1 MTIERERLIC
11 DNVDRRSGVFSKGG
25 GGGEWVERGGGCA
38 VYLSLGE
45 VQGYSYLVPPESGQ
59 IIMDGELFLQL
70 PDLVLGE
77 GRPLFPRLDG

>member
-1 MTIERERLIC
+1 MER
-11 DNVDRRSGVFSKGG
+11 
-25 GGGEWVERGGGCA
+25 GGCA

-59 IIMDGELFLQL
+59 IIMDSELFLQL

>member
-1 MTIERERLIC
+1 MFF
-11 DNVDRRSGVFSKGG
+11 SQGGV
-25 GGGEWVERGGGCA
+25 GGGESGWKRCVCA

>member
-1 MTIERERLIC
+1 MNGYFAITLTG
-11 DNVDRRSGVFSKGG
+11 SQVFFLRV
-25 GGGEWVERGGGCA
+25 GGGESGWKGGGCA

>member
-1 MTIERERLIC
+1 MNGYFAITLTG
-11 DNVDRRSGVFSKGG
+11 SQVFFLRVG
-25 GGGEWVERGGGCA
+25 GGGEWVERGGCA

>member
-1 MTIERERLIC
+1 MFFL
-11 DNVDRRSGVFSKGG
+11 GVGWEGG
-25 GGGEWVERGGGCA
+25 GA

-70 PDLVLGE
+70 PDLVLGK
-77 GRPLFPRLDG
+77 GRPLFPRFDG

>member
-1 MTIERERLIC
+1 MTIERERLLC
-11 DNVDRRSGVFSKGG
+11 DNVDRRSGVFS
-25 GGGEWVERGGGCA
+25 RGGVGGA

>member
-1 MTIERERLIC
+1 MTIERERLLC
-11 DNVDRRSGVFSKGG
+11 DNVDRRSGVFSQGG
-25 GGGEWVERGGGCA
+25 GRVGGKGGGGCA

>member
-1 MTIERERLIC
+1 MNGYFAITLT
-11 DNVDRRSGVFSKGG
+11 GGQVFFLRVGG
-25 GGGEWVERGGGCA
+25 GGREWVERGGCA

>member
-1 MTIERERLIC
+1 MTIERERLLC
-11 DNVDRRSGVFSKGG
+11 DNVDRRSGVFSQGG
-25 GGGEWVERGGGCA
+25 GRVGGKGGGCA

>member
-1 MTIERERLIC
+1 MTIERERLLW
-11 DNVDRRSGVFSKGG
+11 DNVDRRSGVFSQGG
-25 GGGEWVERGGGCA
+25 GGRVGGKGVCA
-38 VYLSLGE
+38 VYLSLGK

>member
-1 MTIERERLIC
+1 MNGYFAITLTG
-11 DNVDRRSGVFSKGG
+11 SQVFFLRVGG
-25 GGGEWVERGGGCA
+25 GGRVGGKGGGCA

>member
-1 MTIERERLIC
+1 MTIERERLLC
-11 DNVDRRSGVFSKGG
+11 DNVDRRSGVFSQGGGENGWKGG
-25 GGGEWVERGGGCA
+25 GVCA

>member
-1 MTIERERLIC
+1 MNGYFAITLTGGQVFFLRVGGR
-11 DNVDRRSGVFSKGG
+11 VGGKGV
-25 GGGEWVERGGGCA
+25 CA
-38 VYLSLGE
+38 VYLSLGK

>member
-1 MTIERERLIC
+1 MFRC
-11 DNVDRRSGVFSKGG
+11 GVFSGG
-25 GGGEWVERGGGCA
+25 GGGA

>member
-1 MTIERERLIC
+1 MNGYFAITLT
-11 DNVDRRSGVFSKGG
+11 GGQVFFLRG
-25 GGGEWVERGGGCA
+25 GGGCA